1 MKKLNSICKMSFINT
16 NTSEKILESNYQPI
30 QNEDSLN
37 YKELEYV
44 KIPITIDGLDIPQD
58 VINLKSFKLEA
69 SGMLDGK
76 PIKMTYPDVKTDGKY
91 FYAKKD
97 DNYNRVYIEDSSVN

>member
-1 MKKLNSICKMSFINT
+1 MKLKNIGKVSFVNT
-16 NTSEKILESNYQPI
+16 NTGEKVLESNYQPI
-30 QNEDSLN
+30 QNEDSLS
-37 YKELEYV
+37 YKEPEYV
-44 KIPITIDGLDIPQD
+44 KIPITIDDLDIPQD
-58 VINLKSFKLEA
+58 IITLKSFKLEA
-69 SGMLDGK
+69 SGILNGK